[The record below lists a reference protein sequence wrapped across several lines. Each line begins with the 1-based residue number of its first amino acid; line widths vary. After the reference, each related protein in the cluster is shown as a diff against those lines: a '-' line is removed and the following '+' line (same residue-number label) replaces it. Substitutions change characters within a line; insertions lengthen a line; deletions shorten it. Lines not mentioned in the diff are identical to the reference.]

1 LIIKR
6 TTAYNV
12 EIPGPYLGETLKY
25 GEVQH
30 NYVIQ
35 PPVGNGISNGIAQMR
50 KKKPAWNL
58 FHSKIPHPITKIN
71 NNPYMDRMFQI

>member
-35 PPVGNGISNGIAQMR
+35 PPVGNGISKGIAQMR
-50 KKKPAWNL
+50 KKNL
-58 FHSKIPHPITKIN
+58 HGIYFTQKSHILSQK
-71 NNPYMDRMFQI
+71 